1 MTDVLHVDVRFLAQ
15 LVLCSALL
23 TCIAFVAFRRN
34 AVTRRAYALL
44 AGALLLA
51 LPFCLLAI
59 SGWHWTAPFEALRVL
74 SLAGQTAVPLWLFGI
89 WIGVALALNAS
100 ALLRA
105 LSARRSLAALA
116 PVANAAIEREAAAV
130 AAQLG
135 FERRYRLRSGAA
147 ACSSSI
153 AGDTVVLPAEAPAW
167 HPGALRAVLA
177 HEFVHLARRDD
188 LGLLA
193 LRLVLHWYWFAPW
206 VGLLRGQ
213 YVRAMEQSCDDRA
226 AECLPSAADYLD
238 GVLCAARDEAATPT
252 MAAAASLGGAAVER
266 FQRFLGIRERQLDAG
281 GVYWGLVTA
290 LSVALLC
297 TSVEFE
303 RASEPVFTGPALRIA
318 APRAA
323 PPAPRILERGIVGG
337 ERRLRESQSPIY
349 PGRALTDGVE
359 GRVVVEY
366 RIAGDGRVVRP
377 EVLASDPPGMF
388 DSAVLR
394 ALARRQYVRAAGS
407 ALAIRSEEAGTD
419 SRVVRQ
425 FDFRLP
431 PSASDL
437 SASSDPP
444 GGTQP

>member
-59 SGWHWTAPFEALRVL
+59 SGWHWTAPFETLAVL
-74 SLAGQTAVPLWLFGI
+74 SLAGQTAVPLWLLGT
-89 WIGVALALNAS
+89 WIGVALALNAA

-105 LSARRSLAALA
+105 FAARRSLAALPA
-116 PVANAAIEREAAAV
+116 VADPAIELEAAAV
-130 AAQLG
+130 AGLLG
-135 FERRYRLRSGAA
+135 FGRRYRLCRGSE
-147 ACSSSI
+147 ACSSSM
-153 AGDTVVLPAEAPAW
+153 AGDTIVLPAEAPTW
-167 HPGALRAVLA
+167 HRGALRAVLA

-226 AECLPSAADYLD
+226 AECLPSAAEYLD

-303 RASEPVFTGPALRIA
+303 ASEREPVFAGQAHRIA
-318 APRAA
+318 PPPVAPSA
-323 PPAPRILERGIVGG
+323 PQVLERGIVGD
-337 ERRLRESQSPIY
+337 ERELREAYSPIY
-349 PGRALTDGVE
+349 PGRALTDGIE

-377 EVLASDPPGMF
+377 EILASDPPGMF

-407 ALAIRSEEAGTD
+407 RLAIHSEAAGTD

-431 PSASDL
+431 PSPSD
-437 SASSDPP
+437 SS